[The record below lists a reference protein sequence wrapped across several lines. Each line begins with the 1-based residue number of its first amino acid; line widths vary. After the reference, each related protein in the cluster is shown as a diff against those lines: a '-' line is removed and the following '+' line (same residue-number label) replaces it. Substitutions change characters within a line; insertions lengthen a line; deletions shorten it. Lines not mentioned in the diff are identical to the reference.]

1 MKGRSR
7 SRYENQE
14 ASALNEIKFA
24 LLLGEKKEA
33 TKRGN
38 WRLGRE
44 WVLER
49 RLCLCVWE
57 KEKRKK
63 KGRRRRRKKKE
74 GERKSGKGS
83 SFSPLNTQR
92 SARFPLLEVDVSFR
106 ESGEKQRVMHPT
118 RPLMLSASR
127 KKKRKKKRRKKK
139 RKESIPSFRL
149 DA

>member
-1 MKGRSR
+1 MGVG
-7 SRYENQE
+7 EE
-14 ASALNEIKFA
+14 AVSV
-24 LLLGEKKEA
+24 
-33 TKRGN
+33 RV
-38 WRLGRE
+38 RE
-44 WVLER
+44 RE
-49 RLCLCVWE
+49 E
-57 KEKRKK
+57 KEEK

-127 KKKRKKKRRKKK
+127 KKKKKEKKKKKG
-139 RKESIPSFRL
+139 RNQFRAFALTRNVLHASAISHFSSSYLSSILSRTTE
-149 DA
+149 

>member
-1 MKGRSR
+1 MGVG
-7 SRYENQE
+7 EE
-14 ASALNEIKFA
+14 AVSV
-24 LLLGEKKEA
+24 
-33 TKRGN
+33 RV
-38 WRLGRE
+38 RE
-44 WVLER
+44 RE
-49 RLCLCVWE
+49 E
-57 KEKRKK
+57 KEEK

-74 GERKSGKGS
+74 GERRSGKGS